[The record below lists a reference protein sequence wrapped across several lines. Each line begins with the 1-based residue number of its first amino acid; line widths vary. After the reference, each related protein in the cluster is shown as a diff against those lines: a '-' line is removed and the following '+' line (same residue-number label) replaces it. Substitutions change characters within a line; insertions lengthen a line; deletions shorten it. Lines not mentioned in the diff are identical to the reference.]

1 MLSDKVTRKTVIFGW
16 GVVMLGI
23 VTAGLMAS
31 PGFSEDS
38 QDEEVVQPET
48 PYHSLDYS
56 GKQAE
61 LEQIV
66 EKLKSVS
73 GYSYDVDILL
83 DANHRP
89 SSFWLKHS
97 VSECV
102 GTRYTTKKAQITIGD
117 YEGFIQTKED
127 AAFLLANAFGHLV
140 NDHHCRMQTHRSDLR
155 KLAAQARG
163 REWANEAGVGVL
175 SLGLVDLTRAKNDR
189 ITSDHFAKALDKE
202 ARKTA
207 QDLFSR
213 SGFDISRVSRT
224 VKSVVEQGGEFES
237 SHYWAGS
244 QGAPESGIITH
255 RPLGGRDNQR

>member
-23 VTAGLMAS
+23 ALTGLMAS

-73 GYSYDVDILL
+73 GYSYDVDISLRRS
-83 DANHRP
+83 DANHRQYF
-89 SSFWLKHS
+89 SFWLKHS

-102 GTRYTTKKAQITIGD
+102 GTRWTTKKAEILIVD
-117 YEGFIQTKED
+117 DEDFIQTKED
-127 AAFLLANAFGHLV
+127 AAFLLAHVFGHLV
-140 NDHHCRMQTHRSDLR
+140 NDHHCRMQAYRSDLS
-155 KLAAQARG
+155 KLVSRAGAWEQADELALKG
-163 REWANEAGVGVL
+163 FFGI
-175 SLGLVDLTRAKNDR
+175 DKTRAKSDR
-189 ITSDHFAKALDKE
+189 TALDHFAKELDKE

-213 SGFDISRVSRT
+213 SGFDISRVSPI
-224 VKSVVEQGGEFES
+224 VKDVVEKGGEFES

-255 RPLGGRDNQR
+255 RPLH